1 MCKQACVSI
10 KMEILGQLAVTL
22 ALTLVIEITVAIL
35 LKVRS
40 IYDIIF
46 LILINC
52 ITNPTVNVIYGL
64 VIGYT
69 DIEAGSLTGWVI
81 VLILEFLVWLTEAV
95 MIKKLLEYRR
105 IKPMLLSLILNAAS
119 FLMGLVMF

>member
-1 MCKQACVSI
+1 
-10 KMEILGQLAVTL
+10 MEILGQLAVTL

-105 IKPMLLSLILNAAS
+105 ITPMLLSLILNAAS
-119 FLMGLVMF
+119 FLMGLVIF